1 MYIFIIQK
9 NLKNII
15 IEYIVSIHKIINNSK
30 LIYYEDETIIINKNN
45 KYIFVGLSYTNYHK
59 FNFENC
65 YYINLEQLTMDGTNS
80 NYDFLKPIIDLKKI
94 KNNLKLLDYS
104 YANVNIL
111 NKNSIESKYIPYQ
124 VNEEEIFNYEKKYD
138 FVTCCSWND
147 RIMNIYNKINENI
160 KNSYSIGHPI
170 LYGKERD
177 DILFRSKILVNIH
190 HREKDYFIL
199 EEIRIIRCIL
209 NKVIVISEN
218 SLDHINFIL
227 YKYIIFV
234 DYDKLVEK
242 TMDVLINYDNY
253 YNKIFKDFDINEIDN
268 LLSNRLI
275 LSLEI

>member
-1 MYIFIIQK
+1 
-9 NLKNII
+9 
-15 IEYIVSIHKIINNSK
+15 
-30 LIYYEDETIIINKNN
+30 
-45 KYIFVGLSYTNYHK
+45 
-59 FNFENC
+59 
-65 YYINLEQLTMDGTNS
+65 
-80 NYDFLKPIIDLKKI
+80 
-94 KNNLKLLDYS
+94 
-104 YANVNIL
+104 
-111 NKNSIESKYIPYQ
+111 
-124 VNEEEIFNYEKKYD
+124 
-138 FVTCCSWND
+138 
-147 RIMNIYNKINENI
+147 MNIYNKINENI